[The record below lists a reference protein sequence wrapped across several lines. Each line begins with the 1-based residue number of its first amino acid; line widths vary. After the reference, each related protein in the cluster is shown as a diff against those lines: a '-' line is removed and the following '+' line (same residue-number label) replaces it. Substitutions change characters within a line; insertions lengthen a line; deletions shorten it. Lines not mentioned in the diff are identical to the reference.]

1 LPLFFPVKLPIYQ
14 LHLKYGVVSISY
26 VSSPKRKPLSVSN
39 TPAFLVKRMKTFFYA
54 SKFSQNIFK
63 TCQES
68 VKSNEA
74 ISYAEISSKVCSGVL
89 IDDGNKKMAKEIKG

>member
-1 LPLFFPVKLPIYQ
+1 
-14 LHLKYGVVSISY
+14 
-26 VSSPKRKPLSVSN
+26 
-39 TPAFLVKRMKTFFYA
+39 MKTFFYA